1 MGAKPEKEPIG
12 RPLFGY
18 VLGETCAILQSKLH
32 PTTSKLLLLLTIH
45 SAYSKLQIPAALK

>member
-18 VLGETCAILQSKLH
+18 VLERDMCNSAVEASSHHFETIIIVDYSI
-32 PTTSKLLLLLTIH
+32 LLTVN
-45 SAYSKLQIPAALK
+45 YKFLQP

>member
-18 VLGETCAILQSKLH
+18 VLERDMCNSAVEASSHHFKTIIIVDYLFCLQ
-32 PTTSKLLLLLTIH
+32 
-45 SAYSKLQIPAALK
+45 